1 MEFLRGLYHSVVGDR
16 LDDAGSDGGVLTAE
30 DKEELRMLSGFEV
43 KEIVRLYNVYKQC
56 IDGTGND
63 QGLMSLTI
71 FLALPA
77 LEFNPLKNRIA
88 MHFGFINGK
97 TDINFKEFVC
107 GLALFNSQGQRDSK
121 IKIAFQVQDFDD
133 DGVLS
138 KEDLTTYINLV
149 TANGLTNEGDVEF
162 MVEQLINESFA
173 GQELRGEVIAFT
185 DFQRLLS
192 AMDFQAKMRINI

>member
-1 MEFLRGLYHSVVGDR
+1 MEFLSGLYHSVVGDR
-16 LDDAGSDGGVLTAE
+16 LEDAGSNDGGVLTAE

-56 IDGTGND
+56 IDGNEE
-63 QGLMSLTI
+63 GLMSLTV

-88 MHFGFINGK
+88 IHFGFLNGK
-97 TDINFKEFVC
+97 TEINFKEFVC

-121 IKIAFQVQDFDD
+121 IKIAFQVQDFDG

-138 KEDLTTYINLV
+138 KEDLATYINLV
-149 TANGLTNEGDVEF
+149 SANGLTNEGDVEF
-162 MVEQLINESFA
+162 MVEQLLNESFA
-173 GQELRGEVIAFT
+173 GQELRGEAIAFA